1 MIHKPA
7 NIAIQKLL
15 LVYKP
20 ENKEVDTKTDNNA
33 GRFIGTIERNVT
45 RYHKGSFSLRC

>member
-20 ENKEVDTKTDNNA
+20 ENKEVDTKTDNSLLLIDC
-33 GRFIGTIERNVT
+33 GGTVFHRLQELT
-45 RYHKGSFSLRC
+45 EFF